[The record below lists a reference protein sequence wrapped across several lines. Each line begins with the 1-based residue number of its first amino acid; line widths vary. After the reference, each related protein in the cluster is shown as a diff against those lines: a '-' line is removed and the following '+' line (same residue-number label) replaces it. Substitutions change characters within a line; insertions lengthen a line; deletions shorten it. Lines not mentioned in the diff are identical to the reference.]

1 MKKHSRTKAT
11 SIDPKVKSIVYLR
24 DGMRCV
30 MCGCVVSERDACAHL
45 IPRSQGGMGVEKNIL
60 TLCPRCHREYDEGPD
75 RDYWKDFFTRYMESK
90 YGPIKKSEVVYDKWG
105 FLNGN

>member
-1 MKKHSRTKAT
+1 
-11 SIDPKVKSIVYLR
+11 
-24 DGMRCV
+24 

-75 RDYWKDFFTRYMESK
+75 RDYWKAFFTKYLTGI
-90 YGPIKKSEVVYDKWG
+90 YGPIERSEVVYDKWG

>member
-1 MKKHSRTKAT
+1 MKSRRRIACE
-11 SIDPKVKSIVYLR
+11 IPPDVKQAVYER
-24 DGMRCV
+24 DKRCL

-75 RDYWKDFFTRYMESK
+75 RDYWKDFFTKYMESK
-90 YGPIKKSEVVYDKWG
+90 YGPIKKSEVIYDKWG